1 VYEDWNEREGLVT
14 GRRVVLASLLAGLVC
29 LSVGVVGSAAGANE
43 TVVGRYVEVHAD
55 ARAHS
60 TLPDQTLR
68 YLRVGSTVYRL
79 HLPRGRRFRSR
90 ATLSVTGTVRG
101 KDFYATNATQ
111 VAPAPATTTTG
122 TQSLLV
128 ELVRWGSDTLMT
140 NQAAA
145 QGVVFGSD
153 SRSVKNWYAT
163 ASAGQFAWSGTVT
176 PILTIAQPAAVCD
189 LWTIAS
195 EADSAAQAAGYDL
208 SAYPVRMIDFPSSA
222 GCSAAGYGS
231 IGGPYAWIQDGL
243 YTLGDGYQRL
253 VPTHELGHTLGLNHS
268 HSLECGAA
276 VISTACLSTGASNDE
291 YGNAWDVMGNN
302 WPGDGSDAV
311 ADFSA
316 PQQQQLGWLTNVQ
329 AVSQTGSY
337 TISPLEADI
346 PIHPQALIINT
357 ANHRYTIEFRQPLGV
372 DAWLTG
378 WPEAIDGVQINM
390 RDDLPGGDLGPLNLD
405 TTPNSDTSTTYSDT
419 FDAALTT
426 GHTYTDPDSAFT
438 LSVTSVG
445 ASGATMAITFKATG
459 TPGAPTA
466 NFIVPSQVSSD
477 ATSPTVP
484 YLIGWTQNTCAASA
498 TSTLNQSIDGGA
510 YSTVFSGRARSST
523 VSLSPG
529 HTYRFQVAC
538 GGAAATGPQFALK
551 GFQETAASYHGT
563 WTTSTFTGAWGGTAK
578 YSKTAGA
585 YATYTCSCEAL
596 AWVTDED
603 TNHGSAKV
611 YIDGVLKKT
620 VNTQTATATNRAI
633 VYKIGW
639 ASDATHTIK
648 IVNLATSGHPR
659 ITIDGFLTRS

>member
-1 VYEDWNEREGLVT
+1 MGLVVAFVCVSLAA
-14 GRRVVLASLLAGLVC
+14 GR
-29 LSVGVVGSAAGANE
+29 SAAGGTQ

-55 ARAHS
+55 SSAHS

-68 YLRVGSTVYRL
+68 FLRVGSTVYRL
-79 HLPRGRRFRSR
+79 HLPRGREFRSK

-101 KDFYATNATQ
+101 RDFYATQATQ
-111 VAPAPATTTTG
+111 VSPAPAAATTG
-122 TQSLLV
+122 TQNLLV
-128 ELVRWGSDTLMT
+128 ELVRWGSDTLT
-140 NQAAA
+140 TGQATA
-145 QGVVFGSD
+145 QSVVFGSD
-153 SRSVKNWYAT
+153 ARSVRNWYST
-163 ASAGQFAWSGTVT
+163 ASDGQFTWAGTVT
-176 PILTIAQPAAVCD
+176 PILTIAQPTTVCD
-189 LWTIAS
+189 IWTIAS
-195 EADSAAQAAGYDL
+195 EADAAAQAAGYDL
-208 SAYPVRMIDFPSSA
+208 STYPVRMIDFPSSA

-243 YTLGDGYQRL
+243 YTLADGYQRL

-268 HSLECGAA
+268 HGLECGTA
-276 VISTACLSTGASNDE
+276 VISTTCLSSSASNDE

-316 PQQQQLGWLTNVQ
+316 PQQQQLGWLTNIQSVL
-329 AVSQTGSY
+329 QTGSY
-337 TISPLEADI
+337 TISPLEAQS

-357 ANHRYTIEFRQPLGV
+357 TNHRYTIEFRQPLGV

-405 TTPNSDTSTTYSDT
+405 TTPNSDASTAYSDT

-426 GHTYTDPDSAFT
+426 GHTYTDPDGAFT

-445 ASGATMAITFKATG
+445 ASSAMVAITFKATG

-466 NFIVPSQVSSD
+466 NFVVPSQMSSD
-477 ATSPTVP
+477 PTSPNVR
-484 YLIGWTQNTCAASA
+484 YLIGWTQNSCAASA
-498 TSTLNQSIDGGA
+498 TYALRESLDGGA
-510 YSTVFSGRARSST
+510 YSTVFTGTARSTT
-523 VSLSPG
+523 VSLTPG

-551 GFQETAASYHGT
+551 GAQETAASYHGT
-563 WTTSTFTGAWGGTAK
+563 WTTSAFTGAWGGTAK

-585 YATYTCSCEAL
+585 YATYTCTCEAL

-603 TNHGSAKV
+603 ANHGSAKV

-620 VNTQTATATNRAI
+620 INTQTSAATNRAI

-648 IVNLATSGHPR
+648 IVNLGTSGHPR